1 MGAAP
6 TATSGG
12 PAVPGAAPVTL
23 FYSYAHEDEPLRDE
37 LQGHLMILE
46 RRGVI
51 RSWHDRAIVPGH
63 DWSREIDEHLRQAD
77 LVLLLLS
84 KDFIASDYIMGT
96 ELAVAMQRQQS
107 GEATVV
113 PILLR
118 PVDLQPEDAADLP
131 FVNLLQPQGLP
142 RDLKPVTTWPN
153 RDEAWTNV
161 ASGLRA
167 TVNAIRAKRPTAPEE
182 PPPVVPTAPKAPPAV
197 LSPAPTLT
205 VPPVFAPMA
214 VVPEPAA
221 DASPSPLLERVLE
234 DVTRQIGQAQ
244 AAKGGAAPDAAAVR
258 QQALRLIDAP
268 EPHHVLW
275 VDDHPENNAYEIATL
290 AKLQIEVE
298 TVRSTDDALARLA
311 APEGTPYDL
320 VISDW
325 SRSAEAPLAGLRLLA
340 AMRQRDHRQ
349 PVIYYHGTFGGVART
364 ALAASARAAGA
375 HGEAVLPAELM
386 ALVLGA
392 LQA

>member
-1 MGAAP
+1 MSTEPAAP
-6 TATSGG
+6 TAPLATGAAT
-12 PAVPGAAPVTL
+12 PAAGAAPVTL

-63 DWSREIDEHLRQAD
+63 DWSREIDEHLRRAD
-77 LVLLLLS
+77 LVLLLVS

-118 PVDLQPEDAADLP
+118 PVDLQPEDAADMP

-142 RDLKPVTTWPN
+142 RDLKPVTTWPT

-167 TVNAIRAKRPTAPEE
+167 TVNAIRARRPAP
-182 PPPVVPTAPKAPPAV
+182 PKAPPPVAP
-197 LSPAPTLT
+197 PAPTVTL
-205 VPPVFAPMA
+205 PPVFSPLAVAPETA
-214 VVPEPAA
+214 VEAP
-221 DASPSPLLERVLE
+221 PSALLERVLD

-244 AAKGGAAPDAAAVR
+244 SAKGGAAPDAGVLRA
-258 QQALRLIDAP
+258 QALRLIDAP
-268 EPHHVLW
+268 EPHRVLW
-275 VDDHPENNAYEIATL
+275 VDDHPENNVYEIAAL

-298 TVRSTDDALARLA
+298 TVRATDEALARLG

-325 SRSAEAPLAGLRLLA
+325 SRSAETPLAGLRLLA
-340 AMRQRDHRQ
+340 AMRQRGHRQ
-349 PVIYYHGTFGGVART
+349 PVVYYHGTFGNVARA

-375 HGEAVLPAELM
+375 HGEAVLPAELL

-392 LQA
+392 MQA

>member
-1 MGAAP
+1 MAITPAAPVAPGGAAL
-6 TATSGG
+6 A
-12 PAVPGAAPVTL
+12 AGAAPVTL

-96 ELAVAMQRQQS
+96 ELAVAMQRQAS

-118 PVDLQPEDAADLP
+118 PVDLQPEDAADMP
-131 FVNLLQPQGLP
+131 FVDLLKPQGLP
-142 RDLKPVTTWPN
+142 RDLRPVTTWPN

-167 TVNAIRAKRPTAPEE
+167 AVNAIRARRPAAPPA
-182 PPPVVPTAPKAPPAV
+182 PPPVVA
-197 LSPAPTLT
+197 PAPTRIA
-205 VPPVFAPMA
+205 PPVSAPSAGVPEAA
-214 VVPEPAA
+214 VVAPPPA
-221 DASPSPLLERVLE
+221 LLDRVLD

-244 AAKGGAAPDAAAVR
+244 AAKGGALPDRDVVR
-258 QQALRLIDAP
+258 AQALRLIDAP
-268 EPHHVLW
+268 EPHRVLW
-275 VDDHPENNAYEIATL
+275 VDDHPENNVYEIGAL

-298 TVRSTDDALARLA
+298 TVRSTDEALARLA

-340 AMRQRDHRQ
+340 AMRQGGHGQ
-349 PVIYYHGTFGGVART
+349 PVVYYHGTFGAVARA
-364 ALAASARAAGA
+364 ALAASAHAAGA
-375 HGEAVLPAELM
+375 QGEAVLPAELM

-392 LQA
+392 LRA